1 MGEKARGERKRAGTA
16 GGPPAL
22 RLTFTA
28 DAVMVR
34 IESMR
39 IIADDL
45 EPGERI
51 SVQSR
56 SRESS
61 GMQIVGYDRS
71 QPAGSTARRIV
82 TDVVAVCAVTFCAN
96 SCESPIILAVRK
108 APTITSTVDARI
120 PAVRRNV
127 HTTRQHSGASRI
139 NASTRDRERRLTV
152 SRQ

>member
-1 MGEKARGERKRAGTA
+1 
-16 GGPPAL
+16 
-22 RLTFTA
+22 
-28 DAVMVR
+28 MVR

-127 HTTRQHSGASRI
+127 HTTRQHSGAFESMPAHAT
-139 NASTRDRERRLTV
+139 ASDGSPSAAVKQRGRDDHA
-152 SRQ
+152 